1 MVISADIRSR
11 AIENQTK
18 FILTDEDRAPRI
30 LEAVRDLDFVKE
42 VFVIGKFDG
51 CTPAQVLFE
60 DDGQSNS
67 SFIKYILKFSF
78 PEYID
83 PIYSHDL
90 MNQVVLTMPTLTW
103 GH

>member
-1 MVISADIRSR
+1 MPDHRLHLVG
-11 AIENQTK
+11 
-18 FILTDEDRAPRI
+18 DETRRH
-30 LEAVRDLDFVKE
+30 LDGFARLAA
-42 VFVIGKFDG
+42 VIGKFDG